1 MLMIYSRSRHIIS
14 AVVALF
20 IITIVLNGINLGF
33 DEKELAAKV
42 KRVTL
47 LDSSSS
53 AYPAGLYLEI
63 ISEQGKPFYR
73 EISGPVIPKGT
84 KITVFCSERLITGGV
99 ICEYKGNIKAKE
111 VSADKES

>member
-1 MLMIYSRSRHIIS
+1 MKKKL
-14 AVVALF
+14 V
-20 IITIVLNGINLGF
+20 
-33 DEKELAAKV
+33 AKV

-47 LDSSSS
+47 LDSASS

-63 ISEQGKPFYR
+63 TSEQGKPFYR

-99 ICEYKGNIKAKE
+99 ICEYKGSIKVKGE
-111 VSADKES
+111 SADKEN